1 MLEMPDRRKRTQ
13 LTYGPHQAEP
23 TDFPALY
30 RRAPMT
36 KPYSKSSGRD
46 GTPGPFPPPLLRQ
59 GKCIGSASSQKTRK
73 GDSWE
78 LPGWGV
84 AEKRGLGKRSY
95 NLWLLSWTTLN
106 GPHVTT
112 TKIRTMTLRTK
123 LGPRFHTG
131 IPWKG
136 QNGTTKALK
145 TEPTLNHGP
154 QRVGH
159 QDFQSQSNWL
169 DHLSNKKQH
178 SAAFNRTE
186 CHREESECPRH
197 NPNLLTKEKRE
208 ENLQLVG
215 KAINR
220 PQPHDDPGAE

>member
-1 MLEMPDRRKRTQ
+1 
-13 LTYGPHQAEP
+13 
-23 TDFPALY
+23 
-30 RRAPMT
+30 MT

-95 NLWLLSWTTLN
+95 NLWLLSWTTLS

-112 TKIRTMTLRTK
+112 TEIRTMTLRTK

-154 QRVGH
+154 QKVGH

-169 DHLSNKKQH
+169 DHLSNKKINILQ
-178 SAAFNRTE
+178 
-186 CHREESECPRH
+186 
-197 NPNLLTKEKRE
+197 LLTGQSVTEKSQSVQDTIQIYSPKKRE
-208 ENLQLVG
+208 KKIYN
-215 KAINR
+215 
-220 PQPHDDPGAE
+220 